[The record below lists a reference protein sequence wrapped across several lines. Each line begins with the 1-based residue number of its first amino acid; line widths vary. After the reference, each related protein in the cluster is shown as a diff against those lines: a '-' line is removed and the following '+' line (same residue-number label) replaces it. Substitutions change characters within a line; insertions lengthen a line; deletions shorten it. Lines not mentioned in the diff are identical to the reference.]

1 MSQGSQ
7 YKAYISYSHQNERWA
22 KWLLQAIESYRVP
35 RKLVGMT
42 TKVGEVPARVRPVF
56 RDRDELSSATDL
68 GSTVH
73 DALFNSENLLIICSP
88 AAAKSHWVNEE
99 IREFARLGKKDRIF
113 CIIVEGEPDG
123 TDEDHACFPPAL
135 AEIGL
140 KEPLAADVRN
150 WADGKH
156 LSRLKLISAMLGLSL
171 DQLRRRDLQ
180 KRQKGWAMAAVA
192 SVVLAAVLVVAVTSR
207 ISAQQRRVSGESLVA
222 YKLNE
227 LRTLLNV
234 TDDPENLSRL
244 NLWSEAEIEQLIA
257 QAGSGSKSLSDAG
270 LDLRDQG
277 NELYASGSLAAAME
291 KYQQSWLV
299 FAVDYQRDRKHLNS
313 LFELGQAEFYIGQ
326 VYVDLGNFAKAK
338 TAFTHYA
345 EITRR
350 LIMRQPENAEW
361 VLEMAY
367 ALNNLGSLNDQ
378 DNVNHPERRLQ
389 LMQSALEYNQI
400 ALVLD
405 PDNGFY
411 QAELGQSHAFF
422 ADAQRGVCDLEGA
435 LESRQKNVSLEQQVL
450 DADNTNLEKMGRLA
464 WALSGY
470 STVLAEAGK
479 NDEASQS
486 LRRAI
491 GLMTLYLK
499 QYPEDMRAALF
510 LLSREQRLLEL
521 LVQSEGSGSYRES
534 MDDLERQ
541 WQSFSSSDRK
551 LSVEAS
557 RARVDYILD
566 RAWLAE
572 SQGNDELA
580 AEFIDESF
588 TKLIQILSKLP
599 GHRDAENQL
608 VEAAF
613 YYWQIKGELPPE
625 TVLVRLPEYEF
636 ERGRAR
642 ACTDASMA
650 VRKSLMLGDRESAAR
665 FSAYLLEKSY
675 HEERFM
681 QICESYA
688 LCTG

>member
-1 MSQGSQ
+1 MTPSPQ

-42 TKVGEVPARVRPVF
+42 TKLGKIPARVGPVF

-68 GSTVH
+68 AETVKN
-73 DALFNSENLLIICSP
+73 ALFKSENLLVICSP

-99 IREFARLGKKDRIF
+99 IREFARLGKTAQIF
-113 CIIVEGEPDG
+113 CVIVEGEPDG
-123 TDEDHACFPPAL
+123 MDEDHACFPPAL

-140 KEPLAADVRN
+140 KEPLAADVRK

-180 KRQKGWAMAAVA
+180 KRQRGWAMVAVA
-192 SVVLAAVLVVAVTSR
+192 SVVMAAVLVVAVTSR
-207 ISAQQRRVSGESLVA
+207 ISAQQRRISGESLVG

-234 TDDPENLSRL
+234 VDDPENLSRL
-244 NLWSEAEIEQLIA
+244 SDWSEAEIEQLVVEA
-257 QAGSGSKSLSDAG
+257 QSGNQSLSEAG
-270 LDLRDQG
+270 LISRDQG

-291 KYQQSWLV
+291 KYKQSWLL
-299 FAVDYQRDRKHLNS
+299 FATDYQHDRKHLNS

-326 VYVDLGNFAKAK
+326 VYLDQGNFTKAKA
-338 TAFTHYA
+338 AFTNYA

-405 PDNGFY
+405 PENKFY
-411 QAELGQSHAFF
+411 QTELGQSHAFF

-435 LESRQKNVSLEQQVL
+435 LESRRKNVELEQQVL
-450 DADNTNLEKMGRLA
+450 DADNTNLQKMGRLA

-470 STVLAEAGK
+470 STVLTEAGK
-479 NDEASQS
+479 NEEASQS

-491 GLMTLYLK
+491 GLMKLYI
-499 QYPEDMRAALF
+499 QQHPDDMKAALF
-510 LLSREQRLLEL
+510 ILAREQRLMEL
-521 LVQSEGSGSYRES
+521 LVQSEGAGAYRES
-534 MDDLERQ
+534 MADLEKK
-541 WQSFSSSDRK
+541 WQSFSLNDRM
-551 LSVEAS
+551 LSVDANY
-557 RARVDYILD
+557 ARIDYILGL
-566 RAWLAE
+566 AWLAE
-572 SQGNDELA
+572 SQGNNER
-580 AEFIDESF
+580 AEQFVDESIINLMQ
-588 TKLIQILSKLP
+588 TLNKLP
-599 GHRDAENQL
+599 GHRDTENQL

-613 YYWQIKGELPPE
+613 YFWEINGRLPPE
-625 TVLVRLPEYEF
+625 TVLERLPEYEF

-650 VRKSLMLGDRESAAR
+650 VRKSLMFGDRESAVK
-665 FSAYLLEKSY
+665 FSGYLLEKSY

-681 QICESYA
+681 QLCESYA